1 MQEMYSLI
9 DGAVQRLEIPDPDVF
24 VLPGIRWG
32 AFDELFTPAYWRG
45 QAWQHQQLGTY
56 DRLRLG
62 RTLEEELAACLL
74 GGFGMKAELGLA
86 AFSRLLERG
95 LLQTLTPQETF
106 RAVLSEDFVLYG
118 RPRRYRFPNQKARYL
133 AESIRRLVTAASS
146 TVISLKRP

>member
-9 DGAVQRLEIPDPDVF
+9 NGAIKCLEIPDPDVF
-24 VLPGIRWG
+24 VLPEIRWG

-56 DRLRLG
+56 ECFRLG

-95 LLQTLTPQETF
+95 LLQTLTRQETF
-106 RAVLSEDFVLYG
+106 RAVLSEDFDLY
-118 RPRRYRFPNQKARYL
+118 
-133 AESIRRLVTAASS
+133 
-146 TVISLKRP
+146 